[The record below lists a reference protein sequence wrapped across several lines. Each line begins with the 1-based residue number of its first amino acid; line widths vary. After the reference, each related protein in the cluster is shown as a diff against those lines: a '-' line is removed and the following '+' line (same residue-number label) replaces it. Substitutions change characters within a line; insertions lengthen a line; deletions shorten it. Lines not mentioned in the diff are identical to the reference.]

1 MLNTSLIKTHDVIPQ
16 VCPTRC
22 SHDLD
27 SSQVLA
33 ELNADLAH
41 LQGQLSCWHHYH
53 GWKETHTIRA
63 DINAEKIK
71 VSSSRKTIDGVV
83 QCSDHNQ
90 YIINIFHQ
98 FQSNKRTTDQ
108 SVHVCSLSTTSLQF
122 MKLSLLF
129 SHGCHIFML
138 MSQFILL
145 HFTQFSV
152 VCSAADH

>member
-53 GWKETHTIRA
+53 GWKETDTIRA

-90 YIINIFHQ
+90 YIINIFSFRATKEPLIKVCMCAAWAQHPYSSWNYLY
-98 FQSNKRTTDQ
+98 F
-108 SVHVCSLSTTSLQF
+108 SVMAVIYSCSCLSLFYCTSLSFQ
-122 MKLSLLF
+122 
-129 SHGCHIFML
+129 
-138 MSQFILL
+138 
-145 HFTQFSV
+145 
-152 VCSAADH
+152 